1 MDGNID
7 NLWVL
12 KESFLN
18 LTLILGNLFSLE
30 LMGFEKTIQFQEGKR
45 RSLILLILMV
55 YKRVDLRDHL
65 SPEVNGFN

>member
-1 MDGNID
+1 MDDNID

-18 LTLILGNLFSLE
+18 LTLMLGNLFSLE

-55 YKRVDLRDHL
+55 YNIVDLRDHL
-65 SPEVNGFN
+65 SSEVNGFN

>member
-1 MDGNID
+1 MDDNID

-18 LTLILGNLFSLE
+18 LTLMLGNLFSFE

-55 YKRVDLRDHL
+55 FNRVDLRNHL
-65 SPEVNGFN
+65 FPEVNGFN

>member
-18 LTLILGNLFSLE
+18 LTLMLGNLFSLE

-55 YKRVDLRDHL
+55 YNIVDLRDHL
-65 SPEVNGFN
+65 SSEVNGFN

>member
-18 LTLILGNLFSLE
+18 LTLMLGNLFSLE

-45 RSLILLILMV
+45 RSLILLILMF

>member
-18 LTLILGNLFSLE
+18 LTLMLGNLFSFE

-55 YKRVDLRDHL
+55 FNRVDLRNHL
-65 SPEVNGFN
+65 FPEVNGFN